1 MVNIPIIPPATEIHT
16 ELLPDISQTWKVGQV
31 LNATVERGGENLDK
45 ILLRIGQQ
53 ILESK
58 TPLPLKTGEQI
69 KVLVKALGE
78 APLLSIITQPTT
90 AQLAASQLRPFIN
103 QQPDWKP
110 LIDIALKL
118 LAGNQLPAIARP
130 VLQNLIQQIPDAE
143 QLSQPNILRQLIERS
158 GVMLETHLARRQ
170 DVNIEKDFKA
180 LLQQLD
186 KVLQSIS
193 PVAGRTSHSDQAIRL
208 IETYIRNPQLPLPV
222 LAQELGAL
230 INPADMRNLLTAIEA
245 KRFDTPLTTAVVQL
259 FAHIQKQQGT
269 AALEQLLR
277 LISDQNNIGEL
288 KTALTNAVSH
298 ISQQQLLPLL
308 READS
313 ALLLLFGLPV
323 RHDNET
329 HWINFRIEREKTSS
343 AQAGAGWHVTLN
355 FDIAALG
362 PMQAKLHLQGKQLTT
377 LFRASNNETQA
388 KIRQHLPLLQQA
400 LQRSGIEVLKLDVVA
415 GNIETPQPIMTNV
428 HILDEQA

>member
-118 LAGNQLPAIARP
+118 LAGNQLPAIAKP

-158 GVMLETHLARRQ
+158 GVMLETHLARHQ
-170 DVNIEKDFKA
+170 DVHIEKDFKA

-193 PVAGRTSHSDQAIRL
+193 PVAGRTSHSDQTIRL
-208 IETYIRNPQLPLPV
+208 IETYIRNPQLTLPR

-245 KRFDTPLTTAVVQL
+245 KRFDTPLTTTVVQL

-288 KTALTNAVSH
+288 KTALTNAV
-298 ISQQQLLPLL
+298 
-308 READS
+308 
-313 ALLLLFGLPV
+313 
-323 RHDNET
+323 
-329 HWINFRIEREKTSS
+329 
-343 AQAGAGWHVTLN
+343 
-355 FDIAALG
+355 
-362 PMQAKLHLQGKQLTT
+362 
-377 LFRASNNETQA
+377 
-388 KIRQHLPLLQQA
+388 
-400 LQRSGIEVLKLDVVA
+400 
-415 GNIETPQPIMTNV
+415 
-428 HILDEQA
+428 

>member
-1 MVNIPIIPPATEIHT
+1 MVNIPIIPPATELHT

-78 APLLSIITQPTT
+78 APLLSILTQPTT

-110 LIDIALKL
+110 LIELALKML
-118 LAGNQLPAIARP
+118 SGNQLPAAARP
-130 VLQNLIQQIPDAE
+130 VLQNLIQQIPNVE
-143 QLSQPNILRQLIERS
+143 QLSQPASLRQLVERS
-158 GVMLETHLARRQ
+158 GIMLEPHLARPR
-170 DVNIEKDFKA
+170 DLNIEHDFKA

-186 KVLQSIS
+186 KILQTYS
-193 PVAGRTSHSDQAIRL
+193 PVAGRSTQSEQAVRL
-208 IETYIRNPQLPLPV
+208 IETYLRNPLLPLPR

-230 INPADMRNLLTAIEA
+230 INPADMRHLLAAVEA
-245 KRFDTPLTTAVVQL
+245 RRFDNPLTTAVMQL
-259 FAHIQKQQGT
+259 FAHVQKQQGT
-269 AALEQLLR
+269 AALEHLLR

-288 KTALTNAVSH
+288 KAALAQAVSH

-308 READS
+308 RDADS
-313 ALLLLFGLPV
+313 ALLLLFGLPI

-329 HWINFRIEREKTSS
+329 HWINFRIEREKQS
-343 AQAGAGWHVTLN
+343 ASQDSAGWHVTLN
-355 FDIAALG
+355 FDITALG
-362 PMQAKLHLQGKQLTT
+362 PMQAKLYLQGKQLTT
-377 LFRASNNETQA
+377 IFRASQSTTQE
-388 KIRQHLPLLQQA
+388 KIRRHFPLLQQA
-400 LQRSGIEVLKLDVVA
+400 LQRSGIEVIKLEVVA
-415 GNIETPQPIMTNV
+415 GNIESPQPITTDV